1 MSPRCLELSMPRL
14 GKTGRLRVCA
24 PATAARDRDADIYLR
39 YAVGMYRQALSGAL
53 PHVRVGAVLR
63 RLTTSPAAAGE
74 DGNPNE

>member
-1 MSPRCLELSMPRL
+1 MPRL

-53 PHVRVGAVLR
+53 PQVRIGAVLR
-63 RLTTSPAAAGE
+63 RLTTSPAAAVEE
-74 DGNPNE
+74 DSRTGSLT